1 MYRNRLEGLHWAV
14 LEQDRNVLESMAPNA
29 REHEFLYQH
38 DVGMT
43 RVRRM
48 LRQRAQQDFAALE
61 AHRAEAAQTE
71 AAGHSHA

>member
-1 MYRNRLEGLHWAV
+1 
-14 LEQDRNVLESMAPNA
+14 MAPNA
-29 REHEFLYQH
+29 RNHEFLYQH

-48 LRQRAQQDFAALE
+48 FRQRAQQHFADLE
-61 AHRAEAAQTE
+61 AHRAEVAQSGAAQTD

>member
-1 MYRNRLEGLHWAV
+1 V
-14 LEQDRNVLESMAPNA
+14 LEQDRYVLESMAPNA
-29 REHEFLYQH
+29 RDHEFLYQH

-48 LRQRAQQDFAALE
+48 FRQRAQQHFADLE
-61 AHRAEAAQTE
+61 AYRAQADHATPATA

>member
-1 MYRNRLEGLHWAV
+1 V
-14 LEQDRNVLESMAPNA
+14 LEQDRYVLESMAPNA
-29 REHEFLYQH
+29 RNHEFLYQH

-61 AHRAEAAQTE
+61 AHRAEAAKSGAAQT
-71 AAGHSHA
+71 ADAGHSHA

>member
-1 MYRNRLEGLHWAV
+1 
-14 LEQDRNVLESMAPNA
+14 MAPNA

-48 LRQRAQQDFAALE
+48 LRQRAQQHFADLD
-61 AHRAEAAQTE
+61 AHRAQSAAAATQ

>member
-1 MYRNRLEGLHWAV
+1 
-14 LEQDRNVLESMAPNA
+14 MAPNA

-48 LRQRAQQDFAALE
+48 LRQRAQQHFAELD
-61 AHRAEAAQTE
+61 AHRAQVAAAAPAATQ

>member
-1 MYRNRLEGLHWAV
+1 
-14 LEQDRNVLESMAPNA
+14 MAPDA
-29 REHEFLYQH
+29 RKHEFLYQH

-48 LRQRAQQDFAALE
+48 LRQRAQQDFDALA
-61 AHRAEAAQTE
+61 AHRAQAATATTGT